1 MKLFYTVIF
10 LFLLNACSFDNKTG
24 IWNNENVISRK
35 DDDIFKDFKKIS
47 ITEDIFDETII
58 VKKDYDF
65 KIDKSFKNLNWKDI
79 NYSRNNNTINFE
91 YNNENKLYLKSSKLT
106 HGKINYF
113 TLYDEKNFVI
123 SDERGSIIILST
135 IKNNII
141 SKFNFYKKKYKRIK
155 KILKFLLIQI

>member
-24 IWNNENVISRK
+24 IWNNENVISQK
-35 DDDIFKDFKKIS
+35 DDDLFKDFKKIS
-47 ITEDIFDETII
+47 ITEDVFDEIII
-58 VKKDYDF
+58 VKKDYDI

-91 YNNENKLYLKSSKLT
+91 YANENNLYLKSSKLT
-106 HGKINYF
+106 RGKINYF

-123 SDERGSIIILST
+123 SDERGSIIIFST
-135 IKNNII
+135 IENNII
-141 SKFNFYKKKYKRIK
+141 SKFNFYKKNTKELKRN
-155 KILKFLLIQI
+155 